1 MSQPASHLLFF
12 KTPVALSILAW
23 GVCVCA
29 QEPTLGTV
37 NVTSKGYASTDI
49 DTPMSTATLDT
60 QDLNR
65 RGSAN
70 VGDALRGEPG
80 FAVANDG
87 AYGQNPVIRGL
98 KKESIVLLV
107 DGMRLNSAQ
116 PQGAIASFMTL
127 GLAERVEAVKGPA
140 SVLYGTGALG
150 GAINVLLPQARFDSG
165 LGFKVAAS
173 LDLASQGLHTSGV
186 LNTSTGDHALVL
198 GASVARVDDYK
209 APTGTVAR
217 SGYDSDAFIA
227 QYRYRIDAAQQLRV
241 SLQQNQDDDVWYPG
255 SRKPHPAA
263 VAGQVTVHSPQQQ
276 RNLAELGYS
285 RKGSGE
291 QPLNVDV
298 RAYKQ
303 DVLRHI
309 HTWSDGL
316 RRDIGKTKVTF
327 ATHGLDA
334 KADWLVHPQHLLSFG
349 TNAWRM
355 AASPDRYLANPTP
368 ASPLVRNTPFTDGRL
383 EALGLYVQDDMRLGA
398 FNVLAGLRH
407 DRVKGNAAS
416 MNNGAVTTGLTR
428 TDHNTAAS
436 LGVSYAASDSM
447 RPFVNISRGYR
458 AGEMRE
464 RYEASP
470 RGDGYHYLGNPQ
482 IRPEQAIQYELGV
495 KGQSDAFAYTVSAYR
510 TRITDYITGRS
521 TGSTSGG
528 LPVRQT
534 VNLGR
539 VQIAGLEAQARWQ
552 FTKGQWANVAY
563 SHLRGTN
570 KDLYEPL
577 FQMPANELSVGWEG
591 QLTLQWSADARA
603 RLVAKQDRV
612 AAVFARGTENATPG
626 FGTLDVGAT
635 WRYSPKQSLRFA
647 VLNLGNKT
655 YHEHLAEGISG
666 QEIKAPGRSLQVVWN
681 GSF

>member
-1 MSQPASHLLFF
+1 MNQH
-12 KTPVALSILAW
+12 TPTSLRLQRPIALALLAW
-23 GVCVCA
+23 GACAHA

-37 NVTSKGYASTDI
+37 NVTAKGYAATDV
-49 DTPMSTATLDT
+49 DTPLSTATLDKEA
-60 QDLNR
+60 LAKRN
-65 RGSAN
+65 SAN
-70 VGDALRGEPG
+70 LGAALRGEPG
-80 FAVANDG
+80 FAVASDG
-87 AYGQNPVIRGL
+87 AHGQNPVIRGL

-165 LGFKVAAS
+165 LGFKAAAS
-173 LDLASQGLHTSGV
+173 LDSASQGLRTSGV
-186 LNTSTGDHALVL
+186 LNTSTGDHALML

-209 APTGTVAR
+209 APSGTVAR

-241 SLQQNQDDDVWYPG
+241 SLQRNQDDDVWYPG
-255 SRKPHPAA
+255 SRKPHAA
-263 VAGQVTVHSPQQQ
+263 PVAGQVTVHSPAQQ
-276 RNLAELGYS
+276 RTLAEVGYS
-285 RKGSGE
+285 RKGGGDH
-291 QPLNVDV
+291 PLNVDV
-298 RAYKQ
+298 RAYAQ
-303 DVLRHI
+303 DAMRTI
-309 HTWSDGL
+309 HSWSDGL
-316 RRDIGKTKVTF
+316 RRDIGRTTVTF
-327 ATHGLDA
+327 ATEGIDA
-334 KADWLVHPQHLLSFG
+334 KADWLVHPAHLLSFG
-349 TNAWRM
+349 MNAWRM
-355 AASPDRYLANPTP
+355 SASPERHLASPTP
-368 ASPLVRNTPFTDGRL
+368 ASPLVRNDPFAGAKLD
-383 EALGLYVQDDMRLGA
+383 ALGLYLQDDMRVGA

-416 MNNGAVTTGLTR
+416 MNNGAVTTGLSR
-428 TDHNTAAS
+428 TDQNTAAS
-436 LGVSYAASDSM
+436 LGVSYTVNDALH
-447 RPFVNISRGYR
+447 PFANLSRGYR

-482 IRPEQAIQYELGV
+482 IRPEQATQFELGL
-495 KGQSDAFAYTVSAYR
+495 KGQTKALDYTVSAYR
-510 TRITDYITGRS
+510 TRITDYITGRA
-521 TGSTSGG
+521 TGANMGG
-528 LPVRQT
+528 LPVKQT

-539 VQIAGLEAQARWQ
+539 VEIAGLEAQARWQ
-552 FTKGQWANVAY
+552 FAKGQWATVAY
-563 SHLRGTN
+563 SHLRSTN
-570 KDLYEPL
+570 KDLNEPL

-591 QLTLQWSADARA
+591 QLTPQWSADVRT

-612 AAVFARGTENATPG
+612 ATAFARGTENATHG

-647 VLNLGNKT
+647 ILNLGDKA
-655 YHEHLAEGISG
+655 YHEHLTEGVSG